1 MATVS
6 AVSITVSC
14 RIRVARG
21 SNPLGFSGDRAI
33 KAESWKFL
41 LAGSATR
48 REKKRLSY
56 GEQTRQNADRVKRY
70 WEVKANNLSAA
81 GRSWGCIVSVE
92 SEGRDIFVIHAHRNG
107 ERFIVR
113 ADEILTAFLEL
124 ERACAN
130 IAWSK
135 K

>member
-1 MATVS
+1 ME
-6 AVSITVSC
+6 IH
-14 RIRVARG
+14 
-21 SNPLGFSGDRAI
+21 FSGKCDVTRA
-33 KAESWKFL
+33 KN
-41 LAGSATR
+41 GCR
-48 REKKRLSY
+48 M
-56 GEQTRQNADRVKRY
+56 EQTRQNADRVKHY

-107 ERFIVR
+107 EGFSVR
-113 ADEILTAFLEL
+113 ADKILTAFLEL
-124 ERACAN
+124 ERARAN